1 MTRAISPKIFSI
13 LISAFLL
20 LAPLHD
26 PALAASDEDLQTLE
40 MFYEGKDLAV
50 SATRSPKPL
59 SQTAENVTV
68 ITAAEIEMM
77 GAHTLADVLNN
88 VPGTQNEDRGSIGT
102 FSTITLQGESFEHIL
117 VMEDGITLNFLSSSF
132 ADIASIPL
140 QNVERVEIVKGP
152 GSSSWGS
159 ALGGV
164 INVVTKS
171 PPDERRV
178 GGALSFSAGER
189 GTRDTRGEASGTI
202 GSLGYYLY
210 ASNFTSSGFSPHTA
224 ADMNNLYAKL
234 RWALPHQGSL
244 LFTLGYT
251 REANGEG
258 GLGAG
263 VAIDDRRRY
272 LLSTLSLNYPL
283 GEKADLDISLRR
295 AQRSFDEAADLF
307 PGTLLVSGPESLYGG
322 SAKLTWR
329 PPRQT
334 VVMGADFDR
343 VRSDFHT
350 NINVPDFLLITD
362 QHFTTEKWGIFL
374 NDTVTLGAVAI
385 TPGLR
390 YDRMHPVGDFIS
402 PSLGVAWGL
411 NEQTVL
417 RAYAARGYGLPLIIP
432 DSTQEKVGTLQ
443 LGAETSQLPY
453 LWLKG
458 TLFWNRLTDV
468 QVTPDVRRKERK
480 QGVEVEARTVPLFN
494 TSLSAAYTY
503 VDARNMDSG
512 EPLLNIPSQIV
523 KLGLHY
529 DDKRVFRGA
538 LLGRYVWW
546 NGSSDNVT
554 KDKAIIWDLN
564 LAGKVFTLHDT
575 TAELFFSAHNLFNGA
590 QFNDSS
596 GFENARRWLEGGIR
610 FDF

>member
-1 MTRAISPKIFSI
+1 MTRAISPKICSI
-13 LISAFLL
+13 LISALLL
-20 LAPLHD
+20 LASHYT
-26 PALAASDEDLQTLE
+26 PALAAPDEDLQTLE

-88 VPGTQNEDRGSIGT
+88 VPGIQVDDRGSVGT
-102 FSTITLQGESFEHIL
+102 FSGVTLQGETSTHIL
-117 VMEDGITLNFLSSSF
+117 VMEDGITLNFLGSSNS
-132 ADIASIPL
+132 DIASIPL

-164 INVVTKS
+164 INIVTKS
-171 PPDERRV
+171 PPEDRRV

-189 GTRDTRGEASGTI
+189 GTRDSRGEASGTV
-202 GSLGYYLY
+202 GNLGYYLY
-210 ASNFTSSGFSPHTA
+210 AGNLTSSGFSPHTA
-224 ADMNNLYAKL
+224 ADMNNLHAKL
-234 RWALPHQGSL
+234 RWALPHQASL

-272 LLSTLSLNYPL
+272 LYATLSLNSPL
-283 GEKADLDISLRR
+283 GEKADLDLSLRR
-295 AQRSFDEAADLF
+295 SQRSFDEAVALF
-307 PGTLLVSGPESLYGG
+307 PGEVLVSAPESLFGG

-329 PPRQT
+329 PPHQT
-334 VVMGADFDR
+334 VVVGGDFDH
-343 VRSDFHT
+343 VKTDFHST
-350 NINVPDFLLITD
+350 FDVPDFFSLTD
-362 QHFTTEKWGIFL
+362 QHFRSDKWGIFL
-374 NDTVTLGAVAI
+374 NDTVSLGAVAV
-385 TPGLR
+385 TPGVR
-390 YDRMHPVGDFIS
+390 YDRAHPVGDFIS
-402 PSLGVAWGL
+402 PSLGAAWSL

-417 RAYAARGYGLPLIIP
+417 RAYGAKGYGYPVITPGSI
-432 DSTQEKVGTLQ
+432 QVKVGTLQ
-443 LGAETSQLPY
+443 LGAETSQVPY
-453 LWLKG
+453 LWLKA
-458 TLFWNRLTDV
+458 TLFWNRLSDV
-468 QVTPDVRRKERK
+468 NVNDVLTRERK

-494 TSLSAAYTY
+494 TSLSAGYTY

-512 EPLLNIPSQIV
+512 EPLLNVPSQIV
-523 KLGLHY
+523 KMGLHY
-529 DDKRVFRGA
+529 DDKRVLRGT

-546 NGSSDNVT
+546 NGSPDHAT

-564 LAGKVFTLHDT
+564 LAGKVFTHRDYA
-575 TAELFFSAHNLFNGA
+575 AELFFSAHNLFNGA
-590 QFNDSS
+590 QFNDDS

-610 FDF
+610 FGF